1 MSMLKAYLSA
11 GAAPF
16 QEQPPTPNHS
26 LSVSFILMQS
36 IIGWCDA
43 PTYSKLGLEGT
54 VSYCAMR
61 RHSSLLREALSARQ
75 ALLS

>member
-1 MSMLKAYLSA
+1 MLKAYLSA

-16 QEQPPTPNHS
+16 QEQPPTPDHS
-26 LSVSFILMQS
+26 LYAITFILMQS

-61 RHSSLLREALSARQ
+61 RHSPLLREALSARQ